1 MNNPHSHAAP
11 KAFGAARKSVLRA
24 AVLLAVTAG
33 ASSAAYA
40 ADVAPT
46 TPDGTLTRFG
56 VTLYGTV
63 DVGLHYETHGAKLS
77 DYHPAGN
84 SDFIQKNSNG
94 SVTSVNGNNL
104 GQSKIGLK
112 GQEDFGNGWSGVF
125 KLETFFNP
133 WSGNISDGLKSVT
146 NNNGV
151 ALTQQ
156 SNGVDSSIAGQLFG
170 SAAYLGVSHAQFGTL
185 TFGRQNGLL
194 ADGVGKYDPLYASQA
209 FSPIGYSGTAA
220 GGGDTEDR
228 RLDGSIKYEV
238 VVNSVHLGAQFQP
251 KSGTNPGTTTE
262 LALGWNFPG
271 GSVDA
276 FYVDKS
282 DAIGAGSLSATGVA
296 DVTKVCSG
304 TAVEGYACAAID
316 KAVAGT
322 ISDNTTY
329 GVMGKYVFAD
339 KKAIVSAGYE
349 HISFKNPSNL
359 VSPGQS
365 IIAGYTLASANN
377 EAFPSTKTLQVSWIG
392 LKYSPTQQLDLTGAY
407 YRYDQ
412 NSYSVAHPGCSDAQ
426 VSSQCSGAENFVSF
440 VADYHFTK
448 RFDAYAGAMWSQVN
462 GGLAN
467 GFLNTS
473 TIDPTIGGR
482 YSF

>member
-1 MNNPHSHAAP
+1 MLNNPHTHAAP
-11 KAFGAARKSVLRA
+11 KGAARKTLLRG
-24 AVLLAVTAG
+24 AVLLAVSAA
-33 ASSAAYA
+33 ASTAAYA
-40 ADVAPT
+40 ADVAPA
-46 TPDGTLTRFG
+46 TPDGTLTMFG

-151 ALTQQ
+151 PLTSQ
-156 SNGVDSSIAGQLFG
+156 SNGVDSSVAGQLFG
-170 SAAYLGVSHAQFGTL
+170 GAAYLGVSNAQFGTL

-194 ADGVGKYDPLYASQA
+194 ADGINKYDPLYSAQA
-209 FSPIGYSGTAA
+209 FSPLGYSGTAA

-238 VVNSVHLGAQFQP
+238 VLNSVHLGAQFQP

-262 LALGWNFPG
+262 VALGWNFPG

-282 DAIGAGSLSATGVA
+282 DAIAAGSLSAAQVVEQG
-296 DVTKVCSG
+296 KVCSG
-304 TAVEGYACAAID
+304 TVIEGVACAALD
-316 KAVAGT
+316 KSVVGT
-322 ISDNTTY
+322 ISDNKTY
-329 GVMGKYVFAD
+329 GVMGKYVFAN
-339 KKAIVSAGYE
+339 KQATVSAGYE
-349 HISFKNPSNL
+349 HISFSNPSNL
-359 VSPGQS
+359 LTAGQS
-365 IIAGYTLASANN
+365 TIAGYTLAIVNDA
-377 EAFPSTKTLQVSWIG
+377 AYPSNKTLQISWVG
-392 LKYSPTQQLDLTGAY
+392 LKYAVSPQLDLTGAY

-412 NSYSVAHPGCSDAQ
+412 NSYSVAHPGCSDAA

>member
-1 MNNPHSHAAP
+1 M
-11 KAFGAARKSVLRA
+11 
-24 AVLLAVTAG
+24 
-33 ASSAAYA
+33 
-40 ADVAPT
+40 
-46 TPDGTLTRFG
+46 
-56 VTLYGTV
+56 
-63 DVGLHYETHGAKLS
+63 
-77 DYHPAGN
+77 
-84 SDFIQKNSNG
+84 
-94 SVTSVNGNNL
+94 
-104 GQSKIGLK
+104 
-112 GQEDFGNGWSGVF
+112 
-125 KLETFFNP
+125 
-133 WSGNISDGLKSVT
+133 
-146 NNNGV
+146 
-151 ALTQQ
+151 
-156 SNGVDSSIAGQLFG
+156 
-170 SAAYLGVSHAQFGTL
+170 
-185 TFGRQNGLL
+185 
-194 ADGVGKYDPLYASQA
+194 
-209 FSPIGYSGTAA
+209 
-220 GGGDTEDR
+220 
-228 RLDGSIKYEV
+228 
-238 VVNSVHLGAQFQP
+238 
-251 KSGTNPGTTTE
+251 
-262 LALGWNFPG
+262 
-271 GSVDA
+271 
-276 FYVDKS
+276 
-282 DAIGAGSLSATGVA
+282 
-296 DVTKVCSG
+296 
-304 TAVEGYACAAID
+304 EGYACAAID